1 MKTEM
6 FQKPIW
12 TKKGKYLVTSEL
24 FLDVIFTSNCNCNC
38 SFCISK
44 TKEYAREEF
53 QSWREGLEKAFSS
66 FLIRNVIILG
76 GEATIDPLFWEKLE
90 CLEKVV
96 DRSKTDHIILT
107 TNGIALRKEGFL
119 DRICSSA
126 IDSVNLSYMH
136 YDKLVNDTIF
146 SNKTLSRDE
155 IKHVFQSLRKAGKTL
170 RLNTNIYKGN
180 LDTVDEM
187 ESFVRY
193 FIGCCDTIKF
203 SPLMATDMFDTVDSV
218 TRYTKSVSIPDDDI
232 RIIYDAFAQRHKKNR
247 EAHNVL
253 GFVDYCELDV
263 FDQNVLLK
271 YAQVEDKYNRDT
283 VIPTLKLYP
292 NGTLSNEWDFK
303 KNIEV

>member
-1 MKTEM
+1 MHISCDVKYSPANRAVVCRTTSTSDATPRYESLTIPAEINTADGLIAFIM
-6 FQKPIW
+6 SKKPWLVHGYKLNDELRQRLDIALNNSKAQQVFEISSDYLEQIKRVAIKYMPSSMSAAQLKPI
-12 TKKGKYLVTSEL
+12 G
-24 FLDVIFTSNCNCNC
+24 
-38 SFCISK
+38 
-44 TKEYAREEF
+44 YA
-53 QSWREGLEKAFSS
+53 A
-66 FLIRNVIILG
+66 
-76 GEATIDPLFWEKLE
+76 
-90 CLEKVV
+90 
-96 DRSKTDHIILT
+96 
-107 TNGIALRKEGFL
+107 
-119 DRICSSA
+119 
-126 IDSVNLSYMH
+126 
-136 YDKLVNDTIF
+136 
-146 SNKTLSRDE
+146 RDE
-155 IKHVFQSLRKAGKTL
+155 IKYVFQSLRKAGKTL

-232 RIIYDAFAQRHKKNR
+232 RIIYDVFAQRHKKNR

-263 FDQNVLLK
+263 FNQNVLLK